1 MAEQNRKPPPCRS
14 RQLRPGHD
22 RCGRCLL
29 HGAPSP
35 NGPSRATLP
44 GQVWVALSPKVAVQ
58 TFLREWM
65 ENSFNRLKDLRRLS
79 LRLDK
84 TDTSFRGFL
93 AFAAAILNWRL
104 KVRLCAQAQARQ

>member
-1 MAEQNRKPPPCRS
+1 
-14 RQLRPGHD
+14 
-22 RCGRCLL
+22 
-29 HGAPSP
+29 
-35 NGPSRATLP
+35 
-44 GQVWVALSPKVAVQ
+44 
-58 TFLREWM
+58 M
-65 ENSFNRLKDLRRLS
+65 ENSFNRLKDFRRLS